1 MAAFIPAYERKN
13 VLVGMARMFLAPYD
27 EDTPEE
33 LPANTVALNGPWGG
47 NWVPIG
53 ATQEG
58 VTIGF
63 TRETEDITI
72 EEQFTPVDT
81 KTSAIAFNIST
92 VLSED
97 TLQTMKWAY
106 GGGEIITT
114 AADATNPGTQ
124 QLVISSELEHLTL
137 GFEGV
142 NKFGFWRRVLIPDVL
157 SVGEIETNYRRAA
170 EQRLYSTS
178 FRSVVPIED
187 VVILEMTA
195 EPTGP

>member
-13 VLVGMARMFLAPYD
+13 VLVGMARMFLAPYSNETPETLP
-27 EDTPEE
+27 EDT
-33 LPANTVALNGPWGG
+33 VVLNGAWAG
-47 NWVPIG
+47 NWAPIG

-58 VTIGF
+58 VTVGF
-63 TRETEDITI
+63 TRETEDISI
-72 EEQFTPVDT
+72 EEQSTPVDT
-81 KTSAIAFNIST
+81 KTSSIAFNIST

-106 GGGEIITT
+106 GGGEIVTT
-114 AADATNPGTQ
+114 AATASTPGVQ
-124 QLVISSELEHLTL
+124 ELVISSELEHLTL

-157 SVGEIETNYRRAA
+157 SVGEIETNYRRSA
-170 EQRLYSTS
+170 EQRLYSVS

-187 VVILEMTA
+187 VVIREMTA
-195 EPTGP
+195 PATA